1 MYINILYF
9 IKTMNE
15 NKEIIVICPHCKDY
29 VIIKELNCCIFRH
42 GIYKSS
48 GEQMNP
54 HANKNECDYLKEKDL
69 IFGCGK
75 PFKILIQDEKVMV
88 EICDY
93 I

>member
-1 MYINILYF
+1 MS
-9 IKTMNE
+9 E
-15 NKEIIVICPHCKDY
+15 NKEWIVICPHCNEY
-29 VIIKELNCCIFRH
+29 LIINELNCCIFRH
-42 GIYKSS
+42 GIFKHT

-54 HANKNECDYLKEKDL
+54 HASKQECDELKKNDL

-75 PFKILIQDEKVMV
+75 PFQITFHGENMVV

>member
-1 MYINILYF
+1 
-9 IKTMNE
+9 MNE
-15 NKEIIVICPHCKDY
+15 NNENNDTIVICPHCKDY
-29 VIIKELNCCIFRH
+29 IIIKELNCCIFRH

-75 PFKILIQDEKVMV
+75 PFKIIIDNENVIL

>member
-1 MYINILYF
+1 
-9 IKTMNE
+9 MNE
-15 NKEIIVICPHCKDY
+15 NGNNEWIVICPHCNEF
-29 VIIKELNCCIFRH
+29 VIINELNCCIFRH
-42 GIYKSS
+42 GIIKDT

-54 HANKNECDYLKEKDL
+54 HASKQECDNLKKNDL

-75 PFKILIQDEKVMV
+75 PFKITFNGENAIV

>member
-1 MYINILYF
+1 
-9 IKTMNE
+9 MNE
-15 NKEIIVICPHCKDY
+15 NKEWIVICPHCKEY
-29 VIIKELNCCIFRH
+29 VIINELNCCIFRH
-42 GIYKSS
+42 GILKNT

-54 HANKNECDYLKEKDL
+54 HSMKTECDELKKNDL

-75 PFKILIQDEKVMV
+75 PFKITFHGENITV